1 VWVRKPRGAQQ
12 CPDLGEDGFRLV
24 LEALLG
30 DAQDAVAGDL

>member
-1 VWVRKPRGAQQ
+1 VWVRKPSSAQQ
-12 CPDLGEDGFRLV
+12 RPDLGEDGFRFV